1 VGRKVTPHKGWGVE
15 GLHLGLSS
23 EVGIDGRIPGANLR
37 LMVTVDEI
45 EEVGGYSTIM
55 RAWDGIFAMI
65 PCCIGDV
72 KKKVESDNMKDG
84 LTKRFCFRF

>member
-1 VGRKVTPHKGWGVE
+1 
-15 GLHLGLSS
+15 
-23 EVGIDGRIPGANLR
+23 
-37 LMVTVDEI
+37 MVTVDEI